1 MARDTIS
8 VQYPEMDD
16 SQSIAN
22 VKISEKTV
30 TAANGIAIEEVF
42 ANKNNSLV
50 ICVENTLSSSASEV
64 TFVAGDNY
72 PNAQLGNLT
81 VALLASSVNF
91 FQIQDPS
98 RFENKDGSLYLDF
111 DSDFTGKVF
120 ALAKPI
126 AIG

>member
-50 ICVENTLSSSASEV
+50 ICVENAASSASEV

-72 PNAQLGNLT
+72 PNAQLGDLT

-91 FQIQDPS
+91 FQVQDPS

-111 DSDFTGKVF
+111 PTGFNGKVF